1 MHLIVEYQLLFQI
14 DTLEGEMSSSDIIL
28 VSDGEIP
35 NPPVSTAMM
44 AKIESLRQQT
54 GMEIH
59 GLLVGKKESP
69 ALSSLCNS
77 VDDFLV
83 DYELMNHLN
92 LARLQSPTSTTS
104 TALYARSLSSG
115 PTFRR
120 LAVSNTRRSTNQRRR
135 NMSLYASRKREV
147 KSNRRQR
154 FFEDDDDWDWGS
166 SDDETELDSD
176 AIGSSKAVTEI
187 KRVSES
193 NGFVQRLE
201 EIYAQVHKRASED
214 LKRWSRDE
222 LDTEIKSGSLYSK
235 MQVLSSSIDFMES
248 GLVERELQAILVG
261 EYC

>member
-1 MHLIVEYQLLFQI
+1 
-14 DTLEGEMSSSDIIL
+14 MSSSDIIL

-35 NPPVSTAMM
+35 NPPVSVAMM
-44 AKIESLRQQT
+44 AKLESLRQQT

-77 VDDFLV
+77 VHDFLV

-92 LARLQSPTSTTS
+92 FARLLSPTPNTG
-104 TALYARSLSSG
+104 TALYARSLSPG

-120 LAVSNTRRSTNQRRR
+120 LGVSNTRRSTNQRRS

-154 FFEDDDDWDWGS
+154 FLEDDDDWDWGP

-176 AIGSSKAVTEI
+176 AIGSSNAATEV

-193 NGFVQRLE
+193 SGFVQRLE
-201 EIYAQVHKRASED
+201 DIYAQVQKRASED
-214 LKRWSRDE
+214 LKKWSRDE
-222 LDTEIKSGSLYSK
+222 LDSEIKSGSLYPK
-235 MQVLSSSIDFMES
+235 MQVLSQSIDFMES

-261 EYC
+261 EHCQMQRFITSAHSHDSI